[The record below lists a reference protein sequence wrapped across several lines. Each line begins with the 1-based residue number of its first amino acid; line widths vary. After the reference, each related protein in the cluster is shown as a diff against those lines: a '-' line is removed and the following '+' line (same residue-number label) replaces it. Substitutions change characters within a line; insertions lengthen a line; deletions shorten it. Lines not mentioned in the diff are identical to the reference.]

1 VWAFAPVGSTS
12 VFEPCGPPPV
22 FEINANPKRRKRF
35 ERKGPLR
42 RMGQL
47 EELAN
52 VVLFLASDLSS
63 NVTGAAYVCD
73 GGLTLSSRVEL

>member
-1 VWAFAPVGSTS
+1 
-12 VFEPCGPPPV
+12 
-22 FEINANPKRRKRF
+22 
-35 ERKGPLR
+35 
-42 RMGQL
+42 MGQP